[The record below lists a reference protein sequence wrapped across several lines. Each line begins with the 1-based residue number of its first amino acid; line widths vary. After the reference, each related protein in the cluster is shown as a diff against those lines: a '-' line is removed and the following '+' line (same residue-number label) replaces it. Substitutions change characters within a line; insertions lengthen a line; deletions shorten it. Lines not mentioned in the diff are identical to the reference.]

1 MTSLAWSL
9 MQQKATREYLR
20 NTDTTSK
27 KKLTMNSMEI
37 MDYLLENLE
46 LPDDANTQYMAD
58 EIYYQLDYTPI
69 YNQIETLAEVMKNN

>member
-9 MQQKATREYLR
+9 MQQKATREYFR

-27 KKLTMNSMEI
+27 KKLQMNSMEI
-37 MDYLLENLE
+37 MDYLLDNLE

>member
-9 MQQKATREYLR
+9 MQQKATREYFR
-20 NTDTTSK
+20 NTDITSK
-27 KKLTMNSMEI
+27 RKPTMNSMEI
-37 MDYLLENLE
+37 MDYLLDNLE

-69 YNQIETLAEVMKNN
+69 YKQIDTLAEVMKNN

>member
-9 MQQKATREYLR
+9 MQQKATREYFR

-37 MDYLLENLE
+37 MDYLLDNLE
-46 LPDDANTQYMAD
+46 LPDDANTQYIAD

-69 YNQIETLAEVMKNN
+69 YKQIDTLAEVMKNN

>member
-37 MDYLLENLE
+37 MDYLLDNLE

>member
-9 MQQKATREYLR
+9 MQQKATREYFR
-20 NTDTTSK
+20 NTDITYK
-27 KKLTMNSMEI
+27 KRIQMNSMEI
-37 MDYLLENLE
+37 MDYLLDNLE

-69 YNQIETLAEVMKNN
+69 YNQIDTLAEVMKNN

>member
-9 MQQKATREYLR
+9 MQQKATREYFR

-37 MDYLLENLE
+37 MDYLLDNLE